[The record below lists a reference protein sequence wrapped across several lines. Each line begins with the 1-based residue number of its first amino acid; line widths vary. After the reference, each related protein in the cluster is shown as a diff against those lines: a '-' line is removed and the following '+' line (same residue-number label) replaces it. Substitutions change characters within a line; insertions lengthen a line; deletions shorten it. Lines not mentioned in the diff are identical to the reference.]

1 MRLNINNNKFRRQ
14 LFILYSSKSKNC
26 LFYFKL
32 NHISMDDKR
41 KLFYDKVDK
50 ILDYYRSLEHDVVQT
65 NVIRS
70 SKNFNFLLNVIKLI
84 FKFAIYLFLIFLW
97 F

>member
-1 MRLNINNNKFRRQ
+1 
-14 LFILYSSKSKNC
+14 
-26 LFYFKL
+26 
-32 NHISMDDKR
+32 MDDKR
-41 KLFYDKVDK
+41 KLFYDKVDE
-50 ILDYYRSLEHDVVQT
+50 ILDYYRSLEHDFVQT

-84 FKFAIYLFLIFLW
+84 FNFAIYLLLIFFW